1 MMVHA
6 LLKVLASL
14 AILLAAALAVCAL
27 GFSLRFVLL
36 LPEAAQWAVGSPAV
50 GLLYA
55 LTDPVLVEVAAA
67 TPLAWPP
74 EIGADFALP
83 LMLSMLALALATGM
97 TLAAGHSYR
106 IAEHRP
112 PKPQLVRRGPGAS
125 APPAPMRAP
134 KQAPVPAPASKSPGV
149 PPLRPVVEPS
159 VADWF
164 AEPQPHAA
172 SQAPAPSRSA
182 AETVMNVAASRQ
194 MIGRY
199 EVIGELGRGA
209 MGIVYKA
216 RDPAIDRLVAMKTYV
231 AGADGADD
239 EFRYRFEREARAAG
253 KLSHPGV
260 VTIHDLVKDGNGQP
274 HIVMEFVDGT
284 TLTRMLADQRIAFE
298 QAVEIGIELA
308 LALDYAHAQGL
319 VHRDIK
325 PDNIIIAR
333 DGRAKIMDFGI
344 ARMGGAGADLTQAG
358 QVLGTPSFM
367 APEQFRSSRVD
378 GRADLFSLGSTLY
391 FVFTGEKPFKGSSMV
406 EVAHAITTAEPRPPS
421 VAKAHLPPGIDAI
434 LKKCLEKSPEERYQT
449 ARELATALKAL
460 AAGRV

>member
-1 MMVHA
+1 MVRMA
-6 LLKVLASL
+6 LRALASL
-14 AILLAAALAVCAL
+14 VVLAAAALAASAL

-55 LTDPVLVEVAAA
+55 LTDPVLFQAGAS

-74 EIGADFALP
+74 EITADFALP
-83 LMLSMLALALATGM
+83 LIVSVLALLLAVGM
-97 TLAAGHSYR
+97 TLAAAHLYR

-112 PKPQLVRRGPGAS
+112 PPRPKLVARGPGVS
-125 APPAPMRAP
+125 APPGPMRVPA
-134 KQAPVPAPASKSPGV
+134 QAPTPPATPKPRSVA
-149 PPLRPVVEPS
+149 PPPPQPVVEPT
-159 VADWF
+159 VAYR
-164 AEPQPHAA
+164 
-172 SQAPAPSRSA
+172 PAQPSRPSPSA
-182 AETVMNVAASRQ
+182 EETVLNVAASRQ

-199 EVIGELGRGA
+199 EVISELGRGA

-216 RDPAIDRLVAMKTYV
+216 RDPAIDRLVAMKTYI

-253 KLSHPGV
+253 KMSHPGV
-260 VTIHDLVKDGNGQP
+260 VTVHDLVKDDSGQP

-284 TLTRMLADQRIAFE
+284 TLTRLLAEQRLAFE
-298 QAVEIGIELA
+298 QAVDIGIELA
-308 LALDYAHAQGL
+308 QALDYAHTQGL

-344 ARMGGAGADLTQAG
+344 ARMGGADLTQAG
-358 QVLGTPSFM
+358 QILGTPSFM

-421 VAKAHLPPGIDAI
+421 VARAHLPPAIDAI
-434 LKKCLEKSPEERYQT
+434 LKKCLEKNPEDRYQT
-449 ARELATALKAL
+449 ARELAAALKAL

>member
-1 MMVHA
+1 MMVRA
-6 LLKVLASL
+6 LLKVLASV
-14 AILLAAALAVCAL
+14 AILLAAALAVCAV

-55 LTDPVLVEVAAA
+55 LTDPVLVEVAAV

-83 LMLSMLALALATGM
+83 LMLSVLALALAAGT

-106 IAEHRP
+106 IAEQRRP
-112 PKPQLVRRGPGAS
+112 VKPQLVRRGPGVS
-125 APPAPMRAP
+125 APPAPIRA
-134 KQAPVPAPASKSPGV
+134 AP
-149 PPLRPVVEPS
+149 PPRPVVEPAA
-159 VADWF
+159 ADWF
-164 AEPQPHAA
+164 AESQPQPA
-172 SQAPAPSRSA
+172 SPAPSRSV

-216 RDPAIDRLVAMKTYV
+216 RDPAIDRIVAMKTYV

-260 VTIHDLVKDGNGQP
+260 VTVHDLVKDGGGQP

-308 LALDYAHAQGL
+308 QALDYAHAQGL

-391 FVFTGEKPFKGSSMV
+391 FVFTGEKPFKGKSTV

-421 VAKAHLPPGIDAI
+421 VAKADLPSGIDAI
-434 LKKCLEKSPEERYQT
+434 LKKCLEKNPEERYQT
-449 ARELATALKAL
+449 ARELAAALKAL